1 MKKKVFLV
9 GAGAVL
15 AGSLGGA
22 VVRAAEPVVSGVATA
37 QVNENW
43 ATVSG
48 VVAVLAL
55 VAVVWYMAREN
66 KKEREKDK
74 WFDGVW

>member
-1 MKKKVFLV
+1 MKKGFLV
-9 GAGAVL
+9 GIGAVL
-15 AGSLGGA
+15 VASLGGA
-22 VVRAAEPVVSGVATA
+22 VVKAASPVVSGVATA

-55 VAVVWYMAREN
+55 VAAIWFMIREN
-66 KKEREKDK
+66 RKEKNKDK
-74 WFDGVW
+74 WFDGSW

>member
-1 MKKKVFLV
+1 MKKIFLA
-9 GAGAVL
+9 GIGAVL

-22 VVRAAEPVVSGVATA
+22 VVRAASPVVSGVATA

-43 ATVSG
+43 ATMSG

-55 VAVVWYMAREN
+55 VGVVWFMVREN
-66 KKEREKDK
+66 KKEESKDK